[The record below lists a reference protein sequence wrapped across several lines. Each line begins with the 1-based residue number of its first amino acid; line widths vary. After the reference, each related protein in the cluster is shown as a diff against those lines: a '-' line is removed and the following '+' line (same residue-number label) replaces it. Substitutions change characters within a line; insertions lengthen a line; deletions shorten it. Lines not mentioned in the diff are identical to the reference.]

1 MKFEVKNRFTGEV
14 QFTAEIEA
22 VDDASTSVKLG
33 LAVKW
38 AFKARAYL
46 DGANLDGANLAGANL
61 AGAYLAGAN
70 LDGANLDGAN
80 LDGANLARAN
90 LDGAYLAR
98 ANLARANLD
107 GANLDGA
114 NLDGA
119 SYGNGVPLTR
129 TPIFV
134 GGLHWPVIIMD
145 EHMKIGCE
153 LHLISGWAEFDDRR
167 ILQMEGRTALH
178 FWRQWKEPLLAMA
191 MAKNTV
197 VSAVEA
203 KAAE

>member
-46 DGANLDGANLAGANL
+46 DGANL
-61 AGAYLAGAN
+61 AGAN
-70 LDGANLDGAN
+70 LDGANLDGA
-80 LDGANLARAN
+80 
-90 LDGAYLAR
+90 Y
-98 ANLARANLD
+98 LARANLD

-119 SYGNGVPLTR
+119 SYGDGVPLTR

-203 KAAE
+203 EAAE

>member
-46 DGANLDGANLAGANL
+46 DGADLARANLAGANL
-61 AGAYLAGAN
+61 ARANLAGAN

-80 LDGANLARAN
+80 LAGAN
-90 LDGAYLAR
+90 LAR

-119 SYGNGVPLTR
+119 SYGDGVPLTR

-203 KAAE
+203 EAAE

>member
-38 AFKARAYL
+38 AFKARA
-46 DGANLDGANLAGANL
+46 NLDGAYLARANL
-61 AGAYLAGAN
+61 AGAYLARANLAGAN

-80 LDGANLARAN
+80 LAG
-90 LDGAYLAR
+90 

-119 SYGNGVPLTR
+119 SYGDGVPLTR

-203 KAAE
+203 EAAE